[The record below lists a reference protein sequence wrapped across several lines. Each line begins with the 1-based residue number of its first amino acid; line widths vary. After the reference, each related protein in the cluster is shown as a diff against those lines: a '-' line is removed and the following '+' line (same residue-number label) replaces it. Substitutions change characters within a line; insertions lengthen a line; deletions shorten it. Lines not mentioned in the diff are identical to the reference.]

1 MQEARGS
8 SPLSSTFPQVNGL
21 LRSWKMALSACNP
34 SKLPEPEFL
43 DWPEPMQVSSMLD
56 DWCTAVSLP
65 SLSDSQ
71 TNCQWMIQ
79 TPLG

>member
-1 MQEARGS
+1 M
-8 SPLSSTFPQVNGL
+8 QVN
-21 LRSWKMALSACNP
+21 
-34 SKLPEPEFL
+34 
-43 DWPEPMQVSSMLD
+43 SMLD

-79 TPLG
+79 TPWLGWHLLGAALRKASLADLQSRSAARLPNDGLSDIGVRLVGSSTP